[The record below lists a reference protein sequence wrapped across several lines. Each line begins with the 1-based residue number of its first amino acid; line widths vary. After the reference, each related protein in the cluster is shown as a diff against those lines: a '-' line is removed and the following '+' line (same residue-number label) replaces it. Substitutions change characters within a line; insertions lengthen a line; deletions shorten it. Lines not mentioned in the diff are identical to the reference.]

1 MDEPQ
6 VAALGPPASAGL
18 ELFRAY
24 NVAQAMQVGLTGLGH
39 TRATYWPSVLPETP
53 YQRPERGPR
62 LFCANPLNQLCA
74 NFVMQADTPGMADAA
89 WSRLAR
95 VAKETAT
102 AKRQAAEAAAKQTA
116 KQRAGGQG
124 ALSLAATSE
133 KERDA
138 AVVPEST

>member
-1 MDEPQ
+1 
-6 VAALGPPASAGL
+6 
-18 ELFRAY
+18 
-24 NVAQAMQVGLTGLGH
+24 
-39 TRATYWPSVLPETP
+39 
-53 YQRPERGPR
+53 
-62 LFCANPLNQLCA
+62 
-74 NFVMQADTPGMADAA
+74 MQADTPGMADAA

-133 KERDA
+133 NERDA
-138 AVVPEST
+138 AVVPESTSGPTSGGTRVVQQADSALP

>member
-1 MDEPQ
+1 
-6 VAALGPPASAGL
+6 
-18 ELFRAY
+18 
-24 NVAQAMQVGLTGLGH
+24 
-39 TRATYWPSVLPETP
+39 
-53 YQRPERGPR
+53 
-62 LFCANPLNQLCA
+62 
-74 NFVMQADTPGMADAA
+74 MQADTPGMADAA

-138 AVVPEST
+138 AVVPENTTCSDPTSGGTRVVQQADGALP